1 MAKRKRQTRQ
11 WPKEKDRQD
20 NGQKIKDNMTNN
32 DLPTIT
38 QKNKDR
44 AIRTPLITGDEL
56 KYSGRVSSS
65 FSTSGTRRVTLVT
78 KPVIIYMSFSFGHC
92 LVCLFLL
99 AIVLSVLRVTA
110 SD

>member
-1 MAKRKRQTRQ
+1 MAKRNGQ
-11 WPKEKDRQD
+11 DRQD

-78 KPVIIYMSFSFGHC
+78 KPVIIYKGGKDRIMIMTTGPYPWSFVKQIFRNG
-92 LVCLFLL
+92 
-99 AIVLSVLRVTA
+99 
-110 SD
+110 

>member
-11 WPKEKDRQD
+11 WPKEKDGQD

-78 KPVIIYMSFSFGHC
+78 KPVIIYKGGKDRIMIMTTGPYPWSFVKQIFRNG
-92 LVCLFLL
+92 
-99 AIVLSVLRVTA
+99 
-110 SD
+110 